1 MKKKWKKVVVI
12 VIVIAA
18 LIALVPYQIGTL
30 KDGGSKTLKS
40 LTYNIVRYHKLKP
53 VGMGNDGYFNGWRIE
68 IFGRTLC
75 DDYEDYRQGLEPV
88 DLALPEG
95 VTDEEVTALDAED
108 ELPPD
113 DDLYEPIPVPE
124 PETDPIDYG
133 DGDIPDSTV
142 SFAPSGFYSSES
154 GEYAMFFAPDT
165 TTAPTG
171 ELSLEK
177 DGEITAWGD
186 YRTEEVIYNGI
197 SNYYIWLTVK
207 GLDAPVDDIHIANY
221 YPDDDLLLQL
231 EYIEVSNGALTVGC
245 PPADPDADSDFG
257 VVLVRADGIE

>member
-1 MKKKWKKVVVI
+1 MKRLLAI
-12 VIVIAA
+12 LLAMMM
-18 LIALVPYQIGTL
+18 L
-30 KDGGSKTLKS
+30 
-40 LTYNIVRYHKLKP
+40 
-53 VGMGNDGYFNGWRIE
+53 
-68 IFGRTLC
+68 
-75 DDYEDYRQGLEPV
+75 
-88 DLALPEG
+88 LALAACGAPSEQDFPAPDAEDPAPA
-95 VTDEEVTALDAED
+95 TEPADIEKPADEPNISED

-186 YRTEEVIYNGI
+186 YRTEEVIYNGV

-221 YPDDDLLLQL
+221 YPDDDLLHQL
-231 EYIEVSNGALTVGC
+231 EYIEVSNGVLTVGC

-257 VVLVRADGIE
+257 VILVRADGIE